1 MPSQNHNREVI
12 IKLSITR
19 THTPPDSTTTTTP
32 TTSIEKTICVKREL
46 FTKIKSKPALTE
58 FLNKQLPGYLSNDD
72 NYLVYT
78 RKSKRNKDFVSLITQ
93 DDFKS
98 LARSLKVKNH
108 VKLNVIDTSTPPKVN
123 NTNQDNKNNDNNINI
138 NNNNNQQYG
147 YTYTGTTYKSGKP
160 PSIDFG
166 NLRDA
171 LIDGAYDHF
180 KEIFN
185 EFSNGLKKEMASTTT
200 TTTTA
205 TTSNTKESPPAPI
218 STPAESVV
226 EEPKAETKT
235 ETKTESKVE
244 PEVEPE
250 VETDSSPIHPNIC
263 CDVCHPYDFVP
274 LKGIRYNCLVCS
286 NFDLCSKCEAKQHIE
301 KLQFGPHSYLHPMA
315 KITYPTMTS
324 TRGFGFGYTNH
335 FSRASSNCGFA
346 STGGTGGI
354 GGIGGGRDHH
364 HHHQQWTANDIVYDI
379 PLENCNA
386 DTKRKLEELLKLKGF
401 EGFIKD
407 VEHYISNSER
417 YEKLCAMMDFEEE
430 DEEVKYLIL
439 MSALEYANNEFNE
452 EELIASFNQSTAG
465 DNKLK
470 EMTSSESSS
479 APPPP
484 QESESETET
493 GVLNIEGDVIAR
505 PKNFGGNVSQI
516 VSLQLINNT
525 NETIQGGELLF
536 EFFNQEQTIPVK
548 VKNASDIKPGRVKY
562 YHLGKLPEEFKK
574 TDANNNV
581 QLRITSPNAV
591 LLGDYKFNTDS
602 MLKLQI
608 IAESKITTTLVVSG
622 STLQEEDSLVLQ
634 PNDEVQVTL
643 VPKSNTLAQA
653 IITNKSH
660 KAIDCNN
667 LKLEII
673 NCFDKPVSSITIHKK
688 HSIMPGK
695 TAKFN
700 FTLINTHTKYPF
712 KFILQNDYN
721 IASCDMNKD
730 DMSGNLVFEENCPM
744 EIDERETNSPSSSSS
759 SGTESIIDDNDNDNN
774 KEEMGGTSGEF
785 SSGSIHSI
793 VLPSLPKESF
803 IATSRYFDANSDVT
817 NEQIV
822 KDKEVSVNAADAN
835 ADVDSEAST
844 DEDYDIISGA
854 EEEDPVS
861 DFEVLSAVSTNNQ

>member
-19 THTPPDSTTTTTP
+19 THTPPDSTTTTP
-32 TTSIEKTICVKREL
+32 ITSIEKTICVKREL

-78 RKSKRNKDFVSLITQ
+78 RK
-93 DDFKS
+93 
-98 LARSLKVKNH
+98 
-108 VKLNVIDTSTPPKVN
+108 
-123 NTNQDNKNNDNNINI
+123 
-138 NNNNNQQYG
+138 
-147 YTYTGTTYKSGKP
+147 P

-171 LIDGAYDHF
+171 LIDAAYDHF

-200 TTTTA
+200 TTTTTTA

-218 STPAESVV
+218 STPAEPFV
-226 EEPKAETKT
+226 EEPKAELKSRL
-235 ETKTESKVE
+235 KSNQRLNSKLNSKLN
-244 PEVEPE
+244 
-250 VETDSSPIHPNIC
+250 ETDSSPIHPNIC

-346 STGGTGGI
+346 T
-354 GGIGGGRDHH
+354 
-364 HHHQQWTANDIVYDI
+364 NDIVYDI
-379 PLENCNA
+379 PLKNCNA
-386 DTKRKLEELLKLKGF
+386 DTKRKLEELLKSKGF

-465 DNKLK
+465 DNKSK

-548 VKNASDIKPGRVKY
+548 VKNAS
-562 YHLGKLPEEFKK
+562 KLPEEFKK

-608 IAESKITTTLVVSG
+608 IAESKITTTSVVSG

-744 EIDERETNSPSSSSS
+744 EIDERETSATSSSSS
-759 SGTESIIDDNDNDNN
+759 SGTESIVDDNDNDNN

-822 KDKEVSVNAADAN
+822 KDKEFH
-835 ADVDSEAST
+835 T

>member
-1 MPSQNHNREVI
+1 
-12 IKLSITR
+12 
-19 THTPPDSTTTTTP
+19 
-32 TTSIEKTICVKREL
+32 
-46 FTKIKSKPALTE
+46 
-58 FLNKQLPGYLSNDD
+58 
-72 NYLVYT
+72 
-78 RKSKRNKDFVSLITQ
+78 
-93 DDFKS
+93 
-98 LARSLKVKNH
+98 
-108 VKLNVIDTSTPPKVN
+108 
-123 NTNQDNKNNDNNINI
+123 
-138 NNNNNQQYG
+138 
-147 YTYTGTTYKSGKP
+147 
-160 PSIDFG
+160 
-166 NLRDA
+166 
-171 LIDGAYDHF
+171 
-180 KEIFN
+180 
-185 EFSNGLKKEMASTTT
+185 
-200 TTTTA
+200 
-205 TTSNTKESPPAPI
+205 
-218 STPAESVV
+218 
-226 EEPKAETKT
+226 
-235 ETKTESKVE
+235 
-244 PEVEPE
+244 
-250 VETDSSPIHPNIC
+250 
-263 CDVCHPYDFVP
+263 
-274 LKGIRYNCLVCS
+274 
-286 NFDLCSKCEAKQHIE
+286 
-301 KLQFGPHSYLHPMA
+301 MA

-324 TRGFGFGYTNH
+324 TRGFGFAIPTTLVEL
-335 FSRASSNCGFA
+335 AA
-346 STGGTGGI
+346 I
-354 GGIGGGRDHH
+354 VDLLVLVVLVVLGIGGGRDHH

-622 STLQEEDSLVLQ
+622 STY
-634 PNDEVQVTL
+634 
-643 VPKSNTLAQA
+643 
-653 IITNKSH
+653 
-660 KAIDCNN
+660 
-667 LKLEII
+667 
-673 NCFDKPVSSITIHKK
+673 KK
-688 HSIMPGK
+688 R
-695 TAKFN
+695 
-700 FTLINTHTKYPF
+700 TH
-712 KFILQNDYN
+712 
-721 IASCDMNKD
+721 
-730 DMSGNLVFEENCPM
+730 
-744 EIDERETNSPSSSSS
+744 
-759 SGTESIIDDNDNDNN
+759 
-774 KEEMGGTSGEF
+774 
-785 SSGSIHSI
+785 
-793 VLPSLPKESF
+793 
-803 IATSRYFDANSDVT
+803 
-817 NEQIV
+817 
-822 KDKEVSVNAADAN
+822 
-835 ADVDSEAST
+835 
-844 DEDYDIISGA
+844 
-854 EEEDPVS
+854 
-861 DFEVLSAVSTNNQ
+861 